1 MRSPDAPPSTISND
15 HNCIG
20 QSLSLIIKTEG
31 VSILDDPKRVRSL
44 LADHCSGENKR
55 EIVLLTHLL
64 EEQVHRDLIRDKDSI
79 PYNLLSA
86 NITQRIL
93 ANHPFDIH
101 LVQWGIDTISVAL
114 GIIQNVP
121 RNQPISKTPQ
131 NPSSNIFIP
140 GSHQNNDDLISQAI
154 CFNQTNLFHEALD
167 LLNKVIENYPNNP
180 LALREKGF
188 ALSNLGNYEESLHW
202 YDLSLGINPND
213 TLTWTYKGYAL
224 SKIGRMRDAVQMYER
239 AIRLDSNNAIA
250 WRSKGY
256 SLVKLHEEHSAM
268 MCYQKSLEINPDDP
282 ITWNLIGWVKRD
294 WNEKLRAFD
303 RALSLDPGYIAAM
316 INKGWVLSKFGRFQ
330 DALTTYERV
339 LVIEKNNQKAWKERG
354 YCLRKIH
361 EQKKYSYPPTHSPSQ
376 TYPIPTQKNRG
387 IIDRIKGFFK

>member
-1 MRSPDAPPSTISND
+1 
-15 HNCIG
+15 
-20 QSLSLIIKTEG
+20 
-31 VSILDDPKRVRSL
+31 
-44 LADHCSGENKR
+44 
-55 EIVLLTHLL
+55 
-64 EEQVHRDLIRDKDSI
+64 
-79 PYNLLSA
+79 
-86 NITQRIL
+86 
-93 ANHPFDIH
+93 
-101 LVQWGIDTISVAL
+101 
-114 GIIQNVP
+114 
-121 RNQPISKTPQ
+121 
-131 NPSSNIFIP
+131 
-140 GSHQNNDDLISQAI
+140 
-154 CFNQTNLFHEALD
+154 
-167 LLNKVIENYPNNP
+167 
-180 LALREKGF
+180 
-188 ALSNLGNYEESLHW
+188 
-202 YDLSLGINPND
+202 LSLGINPND

>member
-1 MRSPDAPPSTISND
+1 MRSPYAPPSTFSND

-20 QSLSLIIKTEG
+20 QSLSSIIKTEG

-44 LADHCSGENKR
+44 LADHCSGGNKR

-64 EEQVHRDLIRDKDSI
+64 EEQVHHDLIRDKDSI

-101 LVQWGIDTISVAL
+101 LVQWGIDTISAAL

-121 RNQPISKTPQ
+121 RDQSISKPLQ
-131 NPSSNIFIP
+131 NPSSNIFMP
-140 GSHQNNDDLISQAI
+140 ESHQNNDDLISQATRL
-154 CFNQTNLFHEALD
+154 NQTNLFHDALD

-224 SKIGRMRDAVQMYER
+224 SKIGRMKDAVQMYER

-268 MCYQKSLEINPDDP
+268 MCYQKSLEINSDDP

-303 RALSLDPGYIAAM
+303 RALSLDSQYVPAL

-330 DALTTYERV
+330 DALTIYEKV
-339 LVIEKNNQKAWKERG
+339 LTIDKNNQKAWNGRVH
-354 YCLRKIH
+354 C
-361 EQKKYSYPPTHSPSQ
+361 QKMIPHQKRYSRRSTYPHSQ
-376 TYPIPTQKNRG
+376 THLVSTKKTPG
-387 IIDRIKGFFK
+387 IIDKIKEFFK